1 MKSILSISLVVL
13 LLASCQ
19 KANKDLAAPP
29 LTGIPKIK
37 TFVISDTKGIINS
50 VTIEY
55 DAVGRFSKGI
65 YKDGHSIKYT
75 YTPGKV
81 TMESFTATNVSDSK
95 GTYVLNGDGLVIKY
109 YNNAYPAFIT
119 HFTYTAGK
127 KILTEINENN
137 DDTTYQ
143 LYHTYNAAGNL
154 IADSIIN
161 GSITTKRK
169 VEYYT
174 DKISTIEN
182 PNSGVNFY
190 GIPNTNCPKQSSVK
204 LSSSNYIHT
213 DFNIPETDAKG
224 RIIKSVYNSQGE
236 TYTALYTYY

>member
-1 MKSILSISLVVL
+1 MKHILSISIAVL

-19 KANKDLAAPP
+19 KSNNDLTAPS
-29 LTGIPKIK
+29 LAGIPKIK

-50 VTIEY
+50 VAIEY
-55 DAVGRFSKGI
+55 DDAGRFSRGV

-75 YTPGKV
+75 YASNKV
-81 TMESFTATNVSDSK
+81 TMESFTAANVSDSK

-109 YNNAYPAFIT
+109 YNNAYPAFVT
-119 HFTYTAGK
+119 HFTYTKGK

-137 DDTTYQ
+137 NDTTYQ

-161 GSITTKRK
+161 GSITTTKK
-169 VEYYT
+169 IEYYT

-182 PNSGVNFY
+182 PNSGISFY
-190 GIPNTNCPKQSSVK
+190 GIPGTNCPKQSSVK
-204 LSSSNYIHT
+204 LSTSNYTHT
-213 DFNIPETDAKG
+213 DFNIPETDAMG
-224 RIIKSVYNSQGE
+224 RITKSVYTSQGE
-236 TYTALYTYY
+236 TYTSLYTYY